1 MFISYQ
7 RKNTWFWKGRA
18 NQDSSVNQNYGIKKG
33 LLGNRG
39 QKSNSQKKLS
49 MKETISKQRVYKKSN
64 PK

>member
-18 NQDSSVNQNYGIKKG
+18 NQDSSGNQNYGINKD

-39 QKSNSQKKLS
+39 QKSNSQKELS
-49 MKETISKQRVYKKSN
+49 MKETISKQEYIKKSN